1 MFREGARVHDP
12 LSVCPACGRNC
23 PHFSSDFRVMGGKK
37 SVVVCL
43 DCKAVFLN
51 GKKTGDLEVHVL
63 PPDPPLAA

>member
-1 MFREGARVHDP
+1 
-12 LSVCPACGRNC
+12 
-23 PHFSSDFRVMGGKK
+23 MGGKK